1 MNFRNLSNTNLER
14 KMRLLIVFIS
24 LASFIGATA
33 QTGYKID
40 FKIKGWSDTTVYLG
54 SYYGEQTNLKDTAQ
68 ANASGSFTF
77 DNKTSLQ
84 QGVYYL
90 VLKTSSGF
98 SKIFD
103 FVVGSN
109 QRFSIE
115 GDSKDFIKTAIV
127 KGDEDNKLFFENM
140 RFIMERGKESE
151 PFAKILKDSTLTED
165 QKKSA
170 RESFVVIN
178 RKVLTYQN
186 ELIEKHPTFLT
197 ARLVKSTQTI
207 EAPMPPK
214 KADGTYDSSFQLKY
228 YREHFFDKFDLAD
241 DAMLRLPRPIYR
253 EKIKEYLD
261 KLYAPIPDTIMMAID
276 KMVAKAKK
284 NPETYKYLVYNC
296 MFMYSTPEIMGL
308 DEVYVRLYDKYFA
321 SGEMDYWVTASIKKS
336 WKDYAEKLR
345 PSLVGKTGANLI
357 MQDQNL
363 KSRSMYDIK
372 NKYTIL
378 FIFDPDCGH
387 CREETPKLVEFYN
400 KSHTKF
406 DFEVFAVSSD
416 TSMLKMKNFMKEFKT
431 PWITVNGPRSYL
443 PQHYSQLYLSETTPS
458 LYILDS
464 KRKIIA
470 KKLPVKQLEDFFT
483 KHEKFIQA
491 KKSSDKG
498 S

>member
-1 MNFRNLSNTNLER
+1 
-14 KMRLLIVFIS
+14 MRLLIVFIS
-24 LASFIGATA
+24 FASFIGATA

-40 FKIKGWSDTTVYLG
+40 FNVKGWKDTTVYLG

-68 ANASGSFTF
+68 ANSTGKFTF

-90 VLKTSSGF
+90 VLKTSSGY

-103 FVVGSN
+103 FVVGPN
-109 QRFSIE
+109 QHFEIDC
-115 GDSKDFIKTAIV
+115 DSKDFIQTVTV
-127 KGDEDNKLFFENM
+127 KGDVDNKLFFENM
-140 RFIMERGKESE
+140 RFNMERGKEAE
-151 PFAKILKDSTLTED
+151 PFTKILRDSTLTED

-170 RESFVVIN
+170 RESFAKIN
-178 RKVLTYQN
+178 DQVLKYQN
-186 ELIEKHPTFLT
+186 EIIEKNPTLLT
-197 ARLVKSTQTI
+197 TRLIKSTQTI
-207 EAPMPPK
+207 DAPMPPK
-214 KADGTYDSSFQLKY
+214 KADGTIDSSFQLKY

-241 DAMLRLPRPIYR
+241 DAMLRLPRPIYQ
-253 EKIKEYLD
+253 EKIKEYLN

-284 NPETYKYLVYNC
+284 NPETYKYLIWNC
-296 MFMYSTPEIMGL
+296 VFMYQSPEIMGL
-308 DEVYVRLYDKYFA
+308 DEVYVRLYDKYFV
-321 SGEMDYWVTASIKKS
+321 SGEMDYWTTASIKKS
-336 WKDYAEKLR
+336 LKDYAEKLR

-416 TSMLKMKNFMKEFKT
+416 TSMVKMKNFMKEFKT

-470 KKLPVKQLEDFFT
+470 KKLPVTQLEDFFT